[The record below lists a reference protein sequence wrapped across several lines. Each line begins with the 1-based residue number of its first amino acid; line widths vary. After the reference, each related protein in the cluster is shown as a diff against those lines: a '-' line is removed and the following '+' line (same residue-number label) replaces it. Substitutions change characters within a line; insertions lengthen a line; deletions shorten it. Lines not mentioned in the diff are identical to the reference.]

1 MQMPTDGVWVKILN
15 KGLMTIPKAMR
26 EKVGIKEGDVAKA
39 RVEGNKIVIE
49 PREEVDFR
57 IFTDEEIK
65 RWKKEDKLPTKLAR
79 KVKELWPDLP

>member
-1 MQMPTDGVWVKILN
+1 MQIPQDEVWVKILN

-49 PREEVDFR
+49 PREEVSYR
-57 IFTDEEIK
+57 IFTDKQIREWRK
-65 RWKKEDKLPTKLAR
+65 ADKLSPRLAKKAKKL
-79 KVKELWPDLP
+79 WQDIP

>member
-1 MQMPTDGVWVKILN
+1 MQMSVGEVWVKILN

-65 RWKKEDKLPTKLAR
+65 RWKKEDKLPTKLA
-79 KVKELWPDLP
+79 KKAKKLLADIP

>member
-1 MQMPTDGVWVKILN
+1 MQMPVGEVWVKILN

-49 PREEVDFR
+49 PREEVDYR

-65 RWKKEDKLPTKLAR
+65 RWKKEDKLPPKLAK
-79 KVKELWPDLP
+79 KVKKLLADIP